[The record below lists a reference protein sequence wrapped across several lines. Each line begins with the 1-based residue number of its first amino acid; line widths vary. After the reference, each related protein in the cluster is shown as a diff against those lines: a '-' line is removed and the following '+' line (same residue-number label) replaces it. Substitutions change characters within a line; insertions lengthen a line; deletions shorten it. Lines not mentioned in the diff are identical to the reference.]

1 MNLRNLK
8 FPHYLL
14 LTYLI
19 LFIVCA
25 INPYDRSVWWAE
37 NIPIMLIVLSFV
49 LTYRKFQFSNTAYV
63 LMSIF
68 IFMHTIGGHYTFS
81 RVPFD
86 FITNL
91 FGFSRN
97 HYDRFAHFAV
107 GFYAYGMCEFLLLKK
122 IVTKKWALFAFPIFF
137 IMALAATYELFE
149 WIFAISADPAAGMEV
164 LGSQG
169 DIWDAQK
176 DILMDTLGA
185 ITSLVLFY
193 FVRKNDIKKI
203 K

>member
-1 MNLRNLK
+1 MDLKKLK

-14 LTYLI
+14 IFYLI

-25 INPYDRSVWWAE
+25 INPYARDVWWAE
-37 NIPIMLIVLSFV
+37 NIPIMLIVLIFV
-49 LTYRKFQFSNTAYV
+49 LTYKKFQFSNTAYA

-68 IFMHTIGGHYTFS
+68 IIMHTIGGHYTFS

-91 FGFSRN
+91 FHFTRN
-97 HYDRFAHFAV
+97 NYDRFAHFAV
-107 GFYAYGMCEFLLLKK
+107 GFYAYGFAEFLIVKK
-122 IVTKKWALFAFPIFF
+122 VVNKKWALVSFPIFF
-137 IMALAATYELFE
+137 IMALAASYELFE
-149 WIFAISADPAAGMEV
+149 WIFAILADPSAGMEV

-185 ITSLVLFY
+185 IGSIFMFY
-193 FVRKNDIKKI
+193 LIRKKDITKLK
-203 K
+203 